1 MTQQSQRSGGATL
14 AEDVNNLS
22 LRNKQDESS
31 DDEST
36 STPAQTLEERKAQA
50 AKEREQ
56 KQRKYEERREQLFG
70 PSAGAAAN
78 AGSGASSPSDLTP
91 PSSRSGT
98 PNKGRGGGRGARGS
112 GNQSRNQSS
121 ARRDAG
127 VQKKELFDPTYSP
140 KPDSIYLMRKEAG
153 TSGTRESS
161 TDDLQPL
168 RAPKGPDGSGRGGFG
183 FGTRGEKVS

>member
-1 MTQQSQRSGGATL
+1 MIQQSQRPGGTNL
-14 AEDVNNLS
+14 AQDVNNLS
-22 LRNKQDESS
+22 LQNKNDESS

-36 STPAQTLEERKAQA
+36 AAPALTLEERKAKA
-50 AKEREQ
+50 TKEREE

-70 PSAGAAAN
+70 PSAQAAN
-78 AGSGASSPSDLTP
+78 AGSGASSPNDLTP
-91 PSSRSGT
+91 PTSRSGT
-98 PNKGRGGGRGARGS
+98 PNKGRGGARGGRGS

-153 TSGTRESS
+153 NNATRESL
-161 TDDLQPL
+161 TDDLQPV

-183 FGTRGEKVS
+183 FGARGAKGP